1 MSDHDFVWELLNF
14 AVIFTVLGYIVGIG
28 ILLTLSSD
36 KTSQA
41 ICSAIFIII
50 GLPIVIIIAYLT
62 PELTFITGYLSFS
75 TMLAIIIR
83 QFTPHISITKF
94 SIVSVITIIML
105 PLLVAFMN
113 GNSYS
118 DKEYIETAYFAF
130 NIPVPEKPQ
139 GYVEQYYD
147 NINYCDRIYKDN
159 GHFVN
164 FFIMRLFGQQ
174 KNLVI
179 IGEHFI
185 LFNRFGQPIKKKGH
199 SLPTDNCGG

>member
-14 AVIFTVLGYIVGIG
+14 AVILTVFGYIVGIG

-36 KTSQA
+36 KKSQA
-41 ICSAIFIII
+41 ICSAIFLII

-75 TMLAIIIR
+75 TILIVIIRLFVPDISIGKFTTISIASAII
-83 QFTPHISITKF
+83 
-94 SIVSVITIIML
+94 L
-105 PLLVAFMN
+105 PLLLALV
-113 GNSYS
+113 NSNFYS
-118 DKEYIETAYFAF
+118 DKEYIEKAYFAL
-130 NIPVPEKPQ
+130 NIPISEKPQ

-147 NINYCDRIYKDN
+147 NINYCDQIYKGN
-159 GHFVN
+159 GHSVI

-179 IGEHFI
+179 IDEHFI
-185 LFNRFGQPIKKKGH
+185 LFNRFGQPIEKKGH

>member
-1 MSDHDFVWELLNF
+1 MSDHDFVWELLHF
-14 AVIFTVLGYIVGIG
+14 AVIFTVLGYLVAAGM
-28 ILLTLSSD
+28 LSTLSSH
-36 KTSQA
+36 TTAQVL
-41 ICSAIFIII
+41 CSAIFIII

-75 TMLAIIIR
+75 TMLAIIIK

-94 SIVSVITIIML
+94 SIVSIITIIML

-113 GNSYS
+113 SNSYS
-118 DKEYIETAYFAF
+118 DKEYIEKAYFAL
-130 NIPVPEKPQ
+130 NIPIPEKPQ

-147 NINYCDRIYKDN
+147 NIRYCDRFYKDN
-159 GHFVN
+159 GHSVN

-185 LFNRFGQPIKKKGH
+185 LFNRAGQPIEKKGH